1 MIRILRIS
9 SLSDVSVFYQLRLE
23 KVRFVMGIIKFG
35 ITERGDIA
43 FDDGWINPVRNGDVS
58 AAILISKGMPTPSGK
73 ETMLAMK
80 DRLIFH
86 ATTTG
91 FGGTILEPNVKPAK
105 DRLKEVADF
114 CKVGFPESHVV
125 IRVDPMIPTAKR
137 NPSGRSRRCRGLQT
151 RLQAFSLFLDGR
163 VRSCKRPFHQGG
175 TPSPTLHPGSRP
187 RTCSWLRG
195 RVLPE
200 IRSPWLQVRI
210 LRRNKPPSG
219 WLRFEA
225 RFSYLRPRSGRSLR
239 QESAACCLSLLRK
252 QDGASQS

>member
-1 MIRILRIS
+1 
-9 SLSDVSVFYQLRLE
+9 
-23 KVRFVMGIIKFG
+23 MGIKFG

-58 AAILISKGMPTPSGK
+58 AAILISKDMPTPSGK
-73 ETMLAMK
+73 EAMLAMK

-125 IRVDPMIPTAKR
+125 IRVDPMIPTAK
-137 NPSGRSRRCRGLQT
+137 GIRRAEAVVSEAYKLGFRRFRYSWMDVYGHVKDRFT
-151 RLQAFSLFLDGR
+151 
-163 VRSCKRPFHQGG
+163 
-175 TPSPTLHPGSRP
+175 TLHPGSRP